1 MLNCLTKKNLRFK
14 TSGTEMP
21 SSNIRN
27 NIGKIKRSQY
37 ISQKQKYEEPFKKFL
52 IFNNIDFIE
61 EFCPIP
67 NRKFRADFF
76 LKKYNVLIEIEGG
89 IWNQGRHTRGFGY
102 ANDVRK
108 YNDFI
113 LAGYKLIR
121 FTSDD
126 FMAITKYEYYIKDYI
141 KTTIEKITGDKY
153 ADRTL

>member
-1 MLNCLTKKNLRFK
+1 MLNCLTKKNLRSK
-14 TSGTEMP
+14 RSGTEMP

-27 NIGKIKRSQY
+27 NIAKIKRSQY
-37 ISQKQKYEEPFKKFL
+37 VSQKQKYEEPFKKFL
-52 IFNNIDFIE
+52 IFNNIDFIQ
-61 EFCPIP
+61 EFSPIP
-67 NRKFRADFF
+67 NRKFRADFY

-108 YNDFI
+108 YNDYM

>member
-1 MLNCLTKKNLRFK
+1 
-14 TSGTEMP
+14 MP

-27 NIGKIKRSQY
+27 NIAKIKRSQY
-37 ISQKQKYEEPFKKFL
+37 VSQKQKYEEPFKKFL

-76 LKKYNVLIEIEGG
+76 LKKYNTLIEIEGG

-108 YNDFI
+108 YNDYI